1 MLKGVCIVRS
11 SSIAISDAI
20 RNGRRMDVGEG
31 ALRPTFPA
39 CDPAAGLRYT
49 RPADPPLSLL
59 RLVAMPEGAIFMIGG
74 KAYQEGTA
82 YAAPAPPRNSPH
94 SSLHG
99 ATLTRRATTPPAVN
113 STACASRAR

>member
-1 MLKGVCIVRS
+1 MSEPSGR
-11 SSIAISDAI
+11 
-20 RNGRRMDVGEG
+20 GRRPHIPAFPQRPRLLCFAVTKLASLILA
-31 ALRPTFPA
+31 AL
-39 CDPAAGLRYT
+39 
-49 RPADPPLSLL
+49 
-59 RLVAMPEGAIFMIGG
+59 AMPEGAIFMIGG

-82 YAAPAPPRNSPH
+82 YAAPAPPRNFPH

>member
-1 MLKGVCIVRS
+1 MIEPKRPS
-11 SSIAISDAI
+11 AA
-20 RNGRRMDVGEG
+20 
-31 ALRPTFPA
+31 APTFPA
-39 CDPAAGLRYT
+39 HDPAYSSAVLKRTPLRFAT
-49 RPADPPLSLL
+49 LILASRS
-59 RLVAMPEGAIFMIGG
+59 RLAAMPEGAIFMIGG